1 MTGPGSALD
10 EIRFTD
16 KPDNRAYIR
25 VRRGKSARRASN
37 EEIETSLNAAL
48 EAGYRHIDTAFLYG
62 NEAAIGKVL
71 KKWFD
76 SKKLKRED
84 LFIVTKLPHVGSSFE
99 RVEKYLK
106 RSLEALQL
114 SYVDLYLIHGAIG
127 LQERG
132 DEIRPLD
139 EKGNP
144 LLDMKTDHG
153 MEAQVDAGRAKAIGL
168 SNFNAR
174 QIKRIW
180 SSARIKPANLQV
192 ELNVYFQQ
200 RELTAFCK
208 ALDITVCAYAP
219 IGSPGLPEGTEP
231 ASDIKNL
238 ENISRL
244 SVNTSGHLMSVSM
257 ARVLIT
263 SPLSDPVVVKIAK
276 KHNKTPAQVLIRWI
290 IQRGIVAIPKSK
302 TPSRIKEN
310 LQVFDFELDESDMD
324 ELYKLDKGPTSRIFS
339 FKCCKVW

>member
-1 MTGPGSALD
+1 MANKLKDVVFYNGLKMPIVGFGTWQ
-10 EIRFTD
+10 
-16 KPDNRAYIR
+16 
-25 VRRGKSARRASN
+25 ASN
-37 EEIETSLNAAL
+37 EEIETSLDAAL

-84 LFIVTKLPHVGSSFE
+84 LFIVTKLPHVGNSFE

-144 LLDMKTDHG
+144 LLDMKTDHVSLWKG

-208 ALDITVCAYAP
+208 ALDITICAYAP
-219 IGSPGLPEGTEP
+219 IGSPGLPEVFKKMRQNE
-231 ASDIKNL
+231 S
-238 ENISRL
+238 
-244 SVNTSGHLMSVSM
+244 
-257 ARVLIT
+257 LIT
-263 SPLSDPVVVKIAK
+263 SPLSDPVIVKIAK

-310 LQVFDFELDESDMD
+310 LQVNILHTYLITPILK
-324 ELYKLDKGPTSRIFS
+324 LYL
-339 FKCCKVW
+339 

>member
-1 MTGPGSALD
+1 
-10 EIRFTD
+10 
-16 KPDNRAYIR
+16 
-25 VRRGKSARRASN
+25 ASN
-37 EEIETSLNAAL
+37 EEIETSLDAAL

-84 LFIVTKLPHVGSSFE
+84 LFIVTKLPHVGNSFE

-144 LLDMKTDHG
+144 LLDMKTDHVSLWKG

-200 RELTAFCK
+200 RELTAY
-208 ALDITVCAYAP
+208 LQ
-219 IGSPGLPEGTEP
+219 SPRHHDLRLR
-231 ASDIKNL
+231 SNR
-238 ENISRL
+238 ISRA
-244 SVNTSGHLMSVSM
+244 T
-257 ARVLIT
+257 
-263 SPLSDPVVVKIAK
+263 
-276 KHNKTPAQVLIRWI
+276 
-290 IQRGIVAIPKSK
+290 
-302 TPSRIKEN
+302 
-310 LQVFDFELDESDMD
+310 
-324 ELYKLDKGPTSRIFS
+324 
-339 FKCCKVW
+339 

>member
-1 MTGPGSALD
+1 
-10 EIRFTD
+10 
-16 KPDNRAYIR
+16 
-25 VRRGKSARRASN
+25 
-37 EEIETSLNAAL
+37 
-48 EAGYRHIDTAFLYG
+48 
-62 NEAAIGKVL
+62 
-71 KKWFD
+71 
-76 SKKLKRED
+76 
-84 LFIVTKLPHVGSSFE
+84 
-99 RVEKYLK
+99 
-106 RSLEALQL
+106 
-114 SYVDLYLIHGAIG
+114 
-127 LQERG
+127 
-132 DEIRPLD
+132 
-139 EKGNP
+139 
-144 LLDMKTDHG
+144 

-219 IGSPGLPEGTEP
+219 IGSPGLPEVFKKMRQNE
-231 ASDIKNL
+231 S
-238 ENISRL
+238 
-244 SVNTSGHLMSVSM
+244 
-257 ARVLIT
+257 LIT
-263 SPLSDPVVVKIAK
+263 SPLSDPVVVNIAK

-324 ELYKLDKGPTSRIFS
+324 ELYKLDKGPSSRIFS
-339 FKCCKVW
+339 FKCSTAEDGEIKVRILVG